1 MRMKKYFA
9 LTVLILVLLIP
20 RAQSQS
26 QEVQELLLDV
36 TKLEQF
42 KQILKDMKSGYTLV
56 MQGYTT
62 VRDIS
67 KGDFNLHKVFLDGL
81 MAVSPTVRKY

>member
-1 MRMKKYFA
+1 MKKYLA

>member
-1 MRMKKYFA
+1 MKKYFA